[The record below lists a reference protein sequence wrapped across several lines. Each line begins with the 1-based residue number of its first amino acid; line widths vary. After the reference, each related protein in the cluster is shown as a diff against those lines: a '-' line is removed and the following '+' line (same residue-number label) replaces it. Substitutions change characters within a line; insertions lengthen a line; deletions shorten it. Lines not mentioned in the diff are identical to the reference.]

1 MLNKTVFAIRESV
14 DNYQGQYV
22 VEITYSKEDDVDG
35 KGEMGH
41 AKEYTHML
49 TAAGLE
55 VEYVQKRYTIE
66 AIVTYNN
73 KEEFDVVV
81 RFAAFDLGYTDIIV
95 NQLSR
100 KMYDEV
106 SEIVLNNSKTKLFR

>member
-1 MLNKTVFAIRESV
+1 
-14 DNYQGQYV
+14 
-22 VEITYSKEDDVDG
+22 
-35 KGEMGH
+35 
-41 AKEYTHML
+41 ML

-73 KEEFDVVV
+73 KKEFDDVA
-81 RFAAFDLGYTDIIV
+81 RFAAFDLGYTDGIV
-95 NQLSR
+95 NKLSR

-106 SEIVLNNSKTKLFR
+106 SEIVLNNSKPKLFR